1 MVIRNEALQI
11 VEDNPVVFVRGEEG
25 FEARTVTL
33 GRTDGELTEVV
44 AGLSAD
50 EVYVSN
56 NSFILKAELGKGEV
70 GDDD

>member
-1 MVIRNEALQI
+1 M
-11 VEDNPVVFVRGEEG
+11 
-25 FEARTVTL
+25 TL